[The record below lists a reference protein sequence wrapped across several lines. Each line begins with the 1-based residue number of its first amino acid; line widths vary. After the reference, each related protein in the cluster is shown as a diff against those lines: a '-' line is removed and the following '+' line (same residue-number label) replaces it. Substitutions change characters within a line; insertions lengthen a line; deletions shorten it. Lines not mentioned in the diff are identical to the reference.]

1 MFFLVNEELL
11 LSFFQLMRNLI
22 RSHYLAS
29 DISPIYPPQ
38 FGRNRILW
46 ALTSEYQRHI
56 HHKQQN
62 TAFLLRGRGGR
73 TGQAEI
79 RY

>member
-29 DISPIYPPQ
+29 DISPIYPPSLGGTRQ
-38 FGRNRILW
+38 VGVF
-46 ALTSEYQRHI
+46 ALAESEEVVVEVYVVV
-56 HHKQQN
+56 
-62 TAFLLRGRGGR
+62 
-73 TGQAEI
+73 
-79 RY
+79 